1 MRGNIIKYAALR
13 KEYSDEIFVET
24 IAEFERTT
32 LPAILKEEYSLHS
45 AFQIMKFIDRD
56 SYRILSRLW
65 SWEQGKDFLRK
76 TFSNRGYFSEKA
88 FLEQKEIVAKIEDR
102 VKCQLGEDYGEKRD
116 EKFLETT
123 DLFDKVS
130 LPWILDNGLTLFEA
144 IEQERD
150 SKPEQEQILSELW
163 ATEQGSEF
171 LLMIFSKKMRFS
183 KEEYEKQKEK
193 LAALRQ
199 KLQQR
204 FDEKEELA

>member
-32 LPAILKEEYSLHS
+32 LPAILKEEYSLRS

-102 VKCQLGEDYGEKRD
+102 VKCQLGEDYREKRD

-130 LPWILDNGLTLFEA
+130 LPWILDNGLNLFEA

-163 ATEQGSEF
+163 ATEQGNEF
-171 LLMIFSKKMRFS
+171 LLMTFSKKMRFS
-183 KEEYEKQKEK
+183 KEEYEMQKEK

-199 KLQQR
+199 DLQQR
-204 FDEKEELA
+204 LEGKK